1 MEKLLEFSQQAGT
14 PIAYIVIVYFAWQL
28 FIIVQK
34 FSERHFQHID
44 TMEKELQEISKNAT
58 ENTKQLAQAL
68 SALNQSV
75 AAQNQLTAQNI
86 SELKPLTAMMARL
99 EQLIEFCKDHNKN
112 INRGEGK

>member
-1 MEKLLEFSQQAGT
+1 METLLDYSQKAGT
-14 PIAYIVIVYFAWQL
+14 PIAYLVIIYFAWQL

-44 TMEKELQEISKNAT
+44 TMEKELQEMSKNNT
-58 ENTKQLAQAL
+58 ENTKQLSQAL

-86 SELKPLTAMMARL
+86 SELKPLVAMMARL
-99 EQLIEFCKDHNKN
+99 EQLIEYCKNHSNK
-112 INRGEGK
+112 GAGQ